1 MLIDFISHHHSD
13 KLGNSGKQQ
22 VSMQRFLILGL
33 PASNAKTIFK
43 VVDGFFHI
51 DTYLIRAVP
60 LFCPTGSAWIF

>member
-43 VVDGFFHI
+43 VVDGFSTLTRILYVLSHSSVP
-51 DTYLIRAVP
+51 RAVP
-60 LFCPTGSAWIF
+60 G